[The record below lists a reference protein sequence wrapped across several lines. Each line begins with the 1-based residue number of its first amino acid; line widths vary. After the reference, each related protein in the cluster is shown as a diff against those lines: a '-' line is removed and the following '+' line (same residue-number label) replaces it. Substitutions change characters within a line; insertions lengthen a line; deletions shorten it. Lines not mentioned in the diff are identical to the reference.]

1 MVYNIIVTILA
12 IAGIGFTI
20 FFGKKQS
27 KTSKT
32 VKGLKEKMERTEK
45 AYGRIGHFAS
55 QSQQIC
61 NSLKGLMKRIDET
74 YDSGKILEGLRPIYE
89 GMASLNGQILGIH
102 DEYSE
107 NKNTRINSKEEK
119 EVSSEQKTEDTAENS

>member
-1 MVYNIIVTILA
+1 MTYNIIVTILA
-12 IAGIGFTI
+12 VVGIGSTI
-20 FFGKKQS
+20 FFGIKQCKSS
-27 KTSKT
+27 KTIKE
-32 VKGLKEKMERTEK
+32 LKEKMDRTEK

-107 NKNTRINSKEEK
+107 NKKIRVNSKEEK
-119 EVSSEQKTEDTAENS
+119 EVISEQVAEDKTENN